1 MTEQGNELIY
11 QSKEKIKK
19 ELQLSDPLKVG
30 EQSAVADPGLNDQA
44 EDVVARILR
53 TDMTSMEDQKKAS
66 AAMETMGQELQKE
79 ASRRSA
85 MLKQPLSKLMQ
96 DSQDGGQVAKSLID
110 LKLQV
115 EELDPSKIN
124 LNAGFLTRILGV
136 IPGVGTP
143 LKRYFSRYESADTSL
158 TAIQNSLESGREQL
172 KRDNITLADDQQA
185 MYNLSRKIEKTIE
198 LARLIDGK
206 LQTKLDNELTTDDPR
221 HKFISEEL
229 LFPLRQRTQDLQ
241 QQLIVNQQGYLT
253 TEMIIRNNK
262 ELIRGVNRALNTTM
276 SALQIAVELALALS
290 NQRIV
295 LKKVNAINKTTE
307 SLIAGTAER
316 LKTQGAEIQKQA
328 SSTQLDLEVLRKAFA
343 DVESAL
349 TDISSYRQ
357 KALPEMAKNII
368 EMDEMAE
375 DAEKRINDIRK
386 ADVATADFPLEILD

>member
-1 MTEQGNELIY
+1 MTQQENQLVY

-19 ELQLSDPLKVG
+19 ELKLADPLSVG
-30 EQSAVADPGLNDQA
+30 EQAEAADPGLNEQA

-53 TDMTSMEDQKKAS
+53 TDMDSMEEQKKAS
-66 AAMETMGQELQKE
+66 AAMENMGQELQKE
-79 ASRRSA
+79 AARRSA
-85 MLKQPLSKLMQ
+85 MLKQPLTKLMK
-96 DSQDGGQVAKSLID
+96 DSEDGGQVAKSLID

-115 EELDPSKIN
+115 EELDPAKLN
-124 LNAGFLTRILGV
+124 LNAGFLSRVLGW

-158 TAIQNSLESGREQL
+158 VAIRNSLESGREQL

-185 MYNLSRKIEKTIE
+185 MYALSRKIEKTIE
-198 LARLIDGK
+198 LARLIDVK
-206 LQTKLDNELTTDDPR
+206 LQAKLDNELTTDDPR
-221 HKFISEEL
+221 HKFVSEEL
-229 LFPLRQRTQDLQ
+229 LFPLRQRIQDLQ

-262 ELIRGVNRALNTTM
+262 ELIRGVNRALSTTM
-276 SALQIAVELALALS
+276 NALSVAVTLALALN
-290 NQRIV
+290 NQKIV
-295 LKKVNAINKTTE
+295 LDKVQAINRTTE
-307 SLIAGTAER
+307 NLIAGTAER

-343 DVESAL
+343 DVETAL

-375 DAEKRINDIRK
+375 DAEKRIADIRK

>member
-1 MTEQGNELIY
+1 MTQQENQLVY

-19 ELQLSDPLKVG
+19 ELKLADPLSVG
-30 EQSAVADPGLNDQA
+30 EQAEAADPGLNEQA

-53 TDMTSMEDQKKAS
+53 TDMDSMEEQKKAS
-66 AAMETMGQELQKE
+66 AAMENMGQELQKE
-79 ASRRSA
+79 AARRSA
-85 MLKQPLSKLMQ
+85 MLKQPLTKLMK
-96 DSQDGGQVAKSLID
+96 DSEDGGQVAKSLID

-115 EELDPSKIN
+115 EELDPAKLN
-124 LNAGFLTRILGV
+124 LNAGFLSRMLGW

-158 TAIQNSLESGREQL
+158 VAIRNSLESGRKQL

-185 MYNLSRKIEKTIE
+185 MYALSRKIEKTIE
-198 LARLIDGK
+198 LARLIDVK
-206 LQTKLDNELTTDDPR
+206 LQAKLDNELTTDDPR
-221 HKFISEEL
+221 HKFVSEEL
-229 LFPLRQRTQDLQ
+229 LFPLRQRIQDLQ

-262 ELIRGVNRALNTTM
+262 ELIRGVNRALSTTM
-276 SALQIAVELALALS
+276 NALSVAVTLALALN
-290 NQRIV
+290 NQKIV
-295 LKKVNAINKTTE
+295 LDKVQAINRTTE
-307 SLIAGTAER
+307 NLIAGTAER

-343 DVESAL
+343 DVETAL

-375 DAEKRINDIRK
+375 DAEKRIADIRK

>member
-1 MTEQGNELIY
+1 MTEQENQLIY

-19 ELQLSDPLKVG
+19 ELKLADPLAVG
-30 EQSAVADPGLNDQA
+30 EQTQAADPGLSDQA
-44 EDVVARILR
+44 DDVVARILR
-53 TDMTSMEDQKKAS
+53 TDMDSMEEQKKAT

-79 ASRRSA
+79 AARRSA
-85 MLKQPLSKLMQ
+85 MLKQPLTKLMK
-96 DSQDGGQVAKSLID
+96 DSEDGGQVAKSLID

-115 EELDPSKIN
+115 EELDPAKLN
-124 LNAGFLTRILGV
+124 LNAGFLSRVLGW

-143 LKRYFSRYESADTSL
+143 LKRYFSKYESADTSL
-158 TAIQNSLESGREQL
+158 MAIRNSLEAGREQL

-185 MYNLSRKIEKTIE
+185 MYSLSRKIEKTIE

-206 LQTKLDNELTTDDPR
+206 LQDKLDNEVTTDDPR

-229 LFPLRQRTQDLQ
+229 LFPLRQRIQDLQ

-262 ELIRGVNRALNTTM
+262 ELIRGVNRALSTTM
-276 SALQIAVELALALS
+276 NALSVAVTLALALN
-290 NQRIV
+290 NQKIV
-295 LKKVNAINKTTE
+295 LDKVQAINRTTE

-343 DVESAL
+343 DVETAL

-368 EMDEMAE
+368 EMDQMAE
-375 DAEKRINDIRK
+375 DAEKRIDDIRK